1 MSWSLQITDV
11 NNSRLLYKVTYHLTK
26 CSEIKFN
33 RVTAEFEFPPFA
45 VAEALQWD
53 DGQLRY
59 TLEEIDGYH
68 GSLELLHTISSNMHL
83 LKKVQRSLEY
93 WIFSQASHHIIS
105 YHISSHD
112 ITSHH
117 IISHHF
123 ASSYLILSYLILS
136 YLISSHITSYRR
148 IEFSITPCA
157 TLTPLL

>member
-1 MSWSLQITDV
+1 M
-11 NNSRLLYKVTYHLTK
+11 
-26 CSEIKFN
+26 
-33 RVTAEFEFPPFA
+33 TAEFDFPPFA

-105 YHISSHD
+105 
-112 ITSHH
+112 
-117 IISHHF
+117 
-123 ASSYLILSYLILS
+123 
-136 YLISSHITSYRR
+136 
-148 IEFSITPCA
+148 
-157 TLTPLL
+157 